1 MLVEM
6 IGVSVSSQIPRN
18 DNASYSVALSKFAAA
33 VAVLTSLLTATIT
46 LVTMRLSASGRCR
59 GQNSGGG
66 VASLRRKRSSSAAT
80 RPVICRHL
88 KGLECFHCSSS
99 LIATGWKVRPVK
111 LHSVA
116 AS

>member
-6 IGVSVSSQIPRN
+6 IGVSVTSQIPRK
-18 DNASYSVALSKFAAA
+18 DNASYSVALSLFAAI
-33 VAVLTSLLTATIT
+33 AVLTNLLTATI
-46 LVTMRLSASGRCR
+46 RLSVSGRCG

-66 VASLRRKRSSSAAT
+66 VASLRRKQASSADT
-80 RPVICRHL
+80 RPVICCHL